1 MREFFLAVFFASVT
15 GALAVS
21 FAGGSVYEKYIK
33 YVVSLLFGIVII
45 SPFASVRDMDFTPQ
59 AQSAVSA
66 STNDETIIK
75 QQTEKELLAYF
86 DALLSNEMG
95 INVLDI
101 GIEMDMKD
109 GEMVIGE
116 ITVYV
121 DPDKTDEVQLFLSDE
136 FGPGLTA
143 KSE

>member
-1 MREFFLAVFFASVT
+1 
-15 GALAVS
+15 
-21 FAGGSVYEKYIK
+21 
-33 YVVSLLFGIVII
+33 
-45 SPFASVRDMDFTPQ
+45 MDFTPQ

-101 GIEMDMKD
+101 GIEMDMKG

>member
-1 MREFFLAVFFASVT
+1 M
-15 GALAVS
+15 
-21 FAGGSVYEKYIK
+21 
-33 YVVSLLFGIVII
+33 
-45 SPFASVRDMDFTPQ
+45 
-59 AQSAVSA
+59 
-66 STNDETIIK
+66 
-75 QQTEKELLAYF
+75 
-86 DALLSNEMG
+86 
-95 INVLDI
+95 LDI

-121 DPDKTDEVQLFLSDE
+121 DSDKTDEVQLFLSDK

>member
-1 MREFFLAVFFASVT
+1 M
-15 GALAVS
+15 
-21 FAGGSVYEKYIK
+21 
-33 YVVSLLFGIVII
+33 
-45 SPFASVRDMDFTPQ
+45 
-59 AQSAVSA
+59 
-66 STNDETIIK
+66 
-75 QQTEKELLAYF
+75 
-86 DALLSNEMG
+86 
-95 INVLDI
+95 LDI
-101 GIEMDMKD
+101 GIEMDMKG